1 MGGAFLPRRQ
11 LDVEAGH
18 HILRSGSQHHLA
30 RLVRLVAALTP
41 ISRVQAVEMPIR
53 RPTHANALDP
63 KLVRGELTDADTVRL
78 RNLSACD
85 AVLYQ
90 EARRRAQ
97 RELIGGCDS
106 AAVRRLC

>member
-1 MGGAFLPRRQ
+1 
-11 LDVEAGH
+11 
-18 HILRSGSQHHLA
+18 
-30 RLVRLVAALTP
+30 
-41 ISRVQAVEMPIR
+41 MPIR

-63 KLVRGELTDADTVRL
+63 KLIRGELTDADTVRL

-97 RELIGGCDS
+97 RELIG
-106 AAVRRLC
+106 